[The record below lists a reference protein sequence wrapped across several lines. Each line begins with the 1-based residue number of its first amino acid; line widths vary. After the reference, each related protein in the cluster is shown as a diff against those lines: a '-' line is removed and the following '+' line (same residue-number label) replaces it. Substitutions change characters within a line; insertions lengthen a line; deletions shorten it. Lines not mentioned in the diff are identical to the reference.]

1 MRPARNDMLNL
12 WQRIAARPLGAK
24 MVAGVLLA
32 GIFSLMASPE
42 VLDHG
47 KAAATSLTKPVSSEA
62 ASKTEPNR
70 DCSSDHRQ
78 QSEPEPLP

>member
-1 MRPARNDMLNL
+1 MRPVHNDMLLL

-24 MVAGVLLA
+24 IVAGVLLA
-32 GIFSLMASPE
+32 GIFSLMASPD

-62 ASKTEPNR
+62 GSKMELNR
-70 DCSSDHRQ
+70 DCSSDPHRT
-78 QSEPEPLP
+78 SETLP